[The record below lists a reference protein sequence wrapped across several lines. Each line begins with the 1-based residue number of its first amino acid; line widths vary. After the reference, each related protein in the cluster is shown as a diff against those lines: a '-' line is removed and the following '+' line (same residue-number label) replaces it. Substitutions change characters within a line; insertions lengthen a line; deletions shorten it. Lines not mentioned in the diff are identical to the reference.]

1 MKAIVTGGLGFIGS
15 HVVDKLLEDGWQVM
29 VLDNYFSG
37 RDHWG
42 LKQLRPEIRRTDICN
57 RDQVR
62 TAFREWKPEC
72 VFHMAAHH
80 YIPYC
85 DANPFEA
92 YDLNVTG
99 TLNVLMASAENS
111 VEKFFFAST
120 ADVYAPSPKPHR
132 EDDAIGPFTI
142 YGRTKLLGEGLCRG
156 ALEWGWNA
164 DLLIGRLFNAVGKR
178 ETNPHLVPEVVK
190 QIADGAETLRL
201 GNLFPTRDFVDVN
214 TQARAIVDAT
224 LRLVGFETCNIG
236 SGVAVPVQHMV
247 DLAIRAAGHPIN
259 VVSDPAKQRAS
270 ERNNLC
276 GDVNRLKTLIGYA
289 PEPAGEQSIRAILAE
304 SREIAN
310 KV

>member
-15 HVVDKLLEDGWQVM
+15 HVVDTLLEDGWQVM

-42 LKQLRPEIRRTDICN
+42 LEQPRPEIRRTDICN
-57 RDQVR
+57 RDQVQA
-62 TAFREWKPEC
+62 AFREWKPET

-85 DANPFEA
+85 EANPFEA

-111 VEKFFFAST
+111 VERFFFAST

-132 EDDAIGPFTI
+132 EDDAVGPFTI

-156 ALEWGWNA
+156 ALEWGWKA
-164 DLLIGRLFNAVGKR
+164 DLLIGRLFNAVGRR

-190 QIADGAETLRL
+190 QIGDGAETLRL

-224 LRLVGFETCNIG
+224 LRLNGFETCNIG

-247 DLAIRAAGHPIN
+247 DLAIQAAGRPIN

-276 GDVNRLKTLIGYA
+276 GDVNRLKALIGYA

-304 SREIAN
+304 SRETAN
-310 KV
+310 KA